1 MHHCKSPGSPAACA
15 ADAGQ
20 LQEKEH
26 MLNEKDGLWLAL
38 RHRHFADACAEIAA
52 RMDDF
57 R

>member
-1 MHHCKSPGSPAACA
+1 
-15 ADAGQ
+15 
-20 LQEKEH
+20 